1 MKLWNQLGIGILAVL
16 LLGVPLIAACGGDDE
31 EAGTATPTSQS
42 PTPAAKKVKITI
54 GNHTDLTGP
63 AAVPMEAVNAGLDD
77 VVRHYNENNLIPG
90 IEVEVLK
97 YDGAL
102 DPSKDIPGWEWL
114 KERGAD
120 IIVAWFMLHP
130 VTMGPLAERDRIPFF
145 VANAPS
151 ELLQT
156 PGYMFA
162 TAPASEDLMW
172 NLITWVMEN
181 DWDYPSKGPAKV
193 GLAAD
198 QGGDPARF
206 SKAFEKYAALYPER
220 MKWMGAQVN
229 PVGNYQWATAVEALK
244 DCDYIYPP
252 NLWPMF
258 VKDYVAAGY
267 SKTKFIFSD
276 SHMSYFKI
284 GDSMNLW
291 PKIDGGLFICQSEWW
306 GEEAEYVRFS
316 EQLMNRYRSG
326 SVKELQSDKGYN
338 AVANGILMLEAIRNA
353 AAAVGP
359 ENVGS
364 QAIYE
369 GAQSVTITF
378 DGIQR
383 FSFTPTKRVAVD
395 RLAMYEADGTGK
407 RAFRISEWFPLEA
420 LP

>member
-1 MKLWNQLGIGILAVL
+1 MKGGVKMGIGILMISVL
-16 LLGVPLIAACGGDDE
+16 SMPLLGACGGDKE
-31 EAGTATPTSQS
+31 KEPTGTAQPT
-42 PTPAAKKVKITI
+42 TPAKKARITI

-77 VVRHYNENNLIPG
+77 VVRYYNDENLIPG
-90 IEVEVLK
+90 IEIEVLK

-102 DPSKDIPGWEWL
+102 DPSRDIPGWEWL
-114 KERGAD
+114 KEKGAD
-120 IIVAWFMLHP
+120 IIAAWFMLHP

-151 ELLQT
+151 ELLKT
-156 PGYMFA
+156 PGYLFA
-162 TAPASEDLMW
+162 TAPTSEDLMW
-172 NLITWVMEN
+172 NLINWVMEN

-206 SKAFEKYAALYPER
+206 SKAFEKYAAMHPER

-229 PVGNYQWATAVEALK
+229 AVGNYQWSTAVEALK

-258 VKDYVAAGY
+258 VKDYVAAGH
-267 SKTKFIFSD
+267 SKAKFIFTD

-291 PKIDGGLFICQSEWW
+291 PKIDGAIFICQSEWW
-306 GEEAEYVRFS
+306 GEDAEYVEFS
-316 EQLMNRYRSG
+316 EQLMNRYRPG

-338 AVANGILMLEAIRNA
+338 STANGMLMLEAIRNA

-359 ENVGS
+359 ENVDS

-369 GAQSVTITF
+369 GAQSVSITF

-383 FSFTPTKRVAVD
+383 FSFTPIKRVAVD
-395 RLAMYEADGTGK
+395 QLAIYQADGAGK
-407 RAFRISEWFPLEA
+407 RVFRISEWFPLESM
-420 LP
+420 P